1 MNETPYASRLTL
13 EQKVKFVEMMK
24 QFNETNI
31 AQWNNRTLRNG
42 GYDVTP
48 LRYGEGVT
56 EDEVNNCWS
65 ISQLMGME
73 ELYSLHID
81 IPNLYF
87 KLPPPPPPPPPD
99 N

>member
-13 EQKVKFVEMMK
+13 RQKKRFVDMMK
-24 QFNETNI
+24 QFSGDNI
-31 AQWNNRTLRNG
+31 TLWNNFTLRHG
-42 GYDVTP
+42 GYDVTA
-48 LRYGEGVT
+48 LAYKDGVSD
-56 EDEVNNCWS
+56 EDVIDCWS

-87 KLPPPPPPPPPD
+87 KVPPPPPPPPPD